1 MAKSKIDR
9 MREMAAEIQRR
20 SEEFSKTPEGEEL
33 DLRMEFAT
41 NLLKAMKTKRMTK
54 TDLCERIGMKAP
66 QFTKIIQ
73 GDTNVTL
80 AMIGRIAKG
89 LGIPPAKLLPNK
101 LVTTAEK

>member
-20 SEEFSKTPEGEEL
+20 SEEFAKTTEGEEL

-54 TDLCERIGMKAP
+54 TDICERIGMKAP

-101 LVTTAEK
+101 LAATAEK

>member
-1 MAKSKIDR
+1 MAKNKIER

-20 SEEFSKTPEGEEL
+20 NEEFSKTDEGHEL

-41 NLLKAMKTKRMTK
+41 NLLKAMKSKRMTK

-66 QFTKIIQ
+66 QFSRIIQ
-73 GDTNVTL
+73 GEANITL
-80 AMIGRIAKG
+80 TMIGRIANG

-101 LVTTAEK
+101 LAVAE